1 MSGTMSE
8 ATVPAADGADTLRRF
23 MLSGA
28 PVRGEVVSL
37 DASWREVAGRHVFP
51 RSVRDQLG
59 ELCAAGLLLSAS
71 LKFDGALIL
80 QIHGDGP
87 VSLLVVECG
96 AGGAFRATA
105 KLREGEH
112 CPEDADLTTLVNAH
126 GRGRFIVTLDPR
138 TQSPNRQP
146 YQGIV
151 PFEGR
156 TVAEVLER
164 YMARSEQVP
173 TRLWLA
179 ADDSRATGL
188 LLQRLPEEGGHT
200 VGPTGPAWTPGV
212 ADEDPGAQTPGG
224 SQTPADTPPQAALA
238 SPPSNTPE
246 PESDIDGW
254 NRMQH
259 LADTVTRDELLALPS
274 DSVLRRLFWQEPLT
288 SFDTR
293 TPHFAC
299 SCSRTK
305 VASMLRMLGRVEIES
320 IVAEQGSVGVRCEF
334 CNTPYDFDA
343 IEGAELFLSEPIA
356 PGSAARH

>member
-1 MSGTMSE
+1 MSGKMSE

-37 DASWREVAGRHVFP
+37 DVSWREVAGRHLFP

-59 ELCAAGLLLSAS
+59 ELCAAGVLLSAS
-71 LKFDGALIL
+71 LKFDGSLIL

-112 CPEDADLTTLVNAH
+112 CPEDADLATLVNAH

-200 VGPTGPAWTPGV
+200 VSPTGPAW
-212 ADEDPGAQTPGG
+212 
-224 SQTPADTPPQAALA
+224 
-238 SPPSNTPE
+238 TPE

-288 SFDTR
+288 SLDTR
-293 TPHFAC
+293 TPRFVC
-299 SCSRTK
+299 SCSRAK

-343 IEGAELFLSEPIA
+343 IEGAELFLNEPTA